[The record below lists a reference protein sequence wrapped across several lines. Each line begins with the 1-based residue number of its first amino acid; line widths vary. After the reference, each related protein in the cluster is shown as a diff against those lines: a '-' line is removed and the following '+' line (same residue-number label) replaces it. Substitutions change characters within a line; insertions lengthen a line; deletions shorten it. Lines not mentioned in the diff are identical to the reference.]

1 MTATIWDLDSTSRT
15 TYGFRV
21 TGVTAPS
28 PELQQVLKT
37 VPYRN
42 GSYDFT
48 YAYDGAG
55 HYGDC
60 EFTVTFKRP
69 PGGDTMN
76 QAAKAIADFRD
87 WLYGIRCTTG
97 SDGVMCRYISASNMR
112 WVSCTKVESELSA
125 GGMAAVTATFNC
137 TEPAQFTTGG

>member
-1 MTATIWDLDSTSRT
+1 MTATIWDLGSCTD
-15 TYGFRV
+15 YGFRV

-37 VPYRN
+37 VPYRD

-69 PGGDTMN
+69 PGYGTMA
-76 QAAKAIADFRD
+76 QAAQAIAEFRE
-87 WLYGIRCTTG
+87 WLYSIRCATD
-97 SDGVMCRYISASNMR
+97 SDGVACSYIGADTMR

-137 TEPAQFTTGG
+137 TEPSQFTTGG